1 MKKIVFALSL
11 AIFFCLT
18 LAVMVSAQNVY
29 LEKIPNELKLGET
42 DTVTH
47 FVVFEEEK
55 YFTGSGTT
63 ISGLN
68 TGNMEADMTEANID
82 ASKLGTNYLVRFNF
96 PATFGGNT
104 VTCVN
109 VNAFKGNTTY
119 FIGKC
124 GYLQF
129 PSTMTQTTDMNQCT
143 GSLRCIDFGEDSQL
157 ASLPYLFCPGAN
169 NLMSVKNFPR
179 NLTSIGASAFDSCY
193 NAFKGELYVNAT
205 TISGNAFNNSVANV
219 TKLTFGPNV
228 TRIDGQA
235 FTVRMVELTSGVP
248 ADGKIQITDIEFQ
261 CDVSAVTFNSN
272 AFYFGGGWTRWEYS
286 HLKTILL
293 AHPSN
298 EKLVNEGVSILGDFT
313 SSTVLFDGTDG
324 STYFVTPKHTFVE
337 SDVSYDKGFFSNGAT
352 TVCSNCGKAGVYT
365 AAPIFSCGGYSIP
378 IDGTMSISILYMVD
392 YDALKAYEEAS
403 GNTLNFGLIIGFKSV
418 IGNNAPLDENGE
430 QASDSLLQI
439 KVPSDYTNVE
449 VKVNNIPEESA
460 ETVLLLCGYVK
471 ETDSENN
478 VIGITYV
485 EETETDAENLV
496 GVSFQALLEKSGEA
510 EQ

>member
-1 MKKIVFALSL
+1 MKKIIFTLSL
-11 AIFFCLT
+11 VVFFCLT
-18 LAVMVSAQNVY
+18 LAVMVGAQSVY
-29 LEKIPNELKLGET
+29 LEEIPGELKLGE
-42 DTVTH
+42 DDAFTH

-68 TGNMEADMTEANID
+68 TENMAADMTAANID
-82 ASKLGTNYLVRFNF
+82 ASKLGTIYLVRFNF

-119 FIGKC
+119 FSGKC

-129 PSTMTQTTDMNQCT
+129 PSTMTQTTDMNQHT

-157 ASLPYLFCPGAN
+157 TSLPYKFCPSAN

-205 TISGNAFNNSVANV
+205 TISGNAFNNSIANV

-228 TRIDGQA
+228 TKIDGQA
-235 FTVRMVELTSGVP
+235 FTVRMAEVTSGAP
-248 ADGKIQITDIEFQ
+248 ADGKIQITAIEFQ

-272 AFYFGGGWTRWEYS
+272 AFYFGGGWARSEYS

-298 EKLVNEGVSILGDFT
+298 EKLVNEKVSILSDFT

-337 SDVSYDKGFFSNGAT
+337 STVSYDQGFFSSGAT
-352 TVCSNCGKAGVYT
+352 AVCSNCGKLGEYT

-378 IDGTMSISILYMVD
+378 TDGTISISILYMVD
-392 YDALKAYEEAS
+392 HDALEAYENSS
-403 GNTLNFGLIIGFKSV
+403 GNTLNFGLIVGLKSA
-418 IGNNAPLDENGE
+418 IGNNAPLDEYGDQISE
-430 QASDSLLQI
+430 SLLKI
-439 KVPSDYTNVE
+439 TIPNTYTNVE
-449 VKVNNIPEESA
+449 VKINNMTEESKD
-460 ETVLLLCGYVK
+460 TVLLLCGYVK

-478 VIGITYV
+478 VIGISYV
-485 EETETDAENLV
+485 EEAETDAEGLT
-496 GVSFQALLEKSGEA
+496 GISFQALLERAGES
-510 EQ
+510 E